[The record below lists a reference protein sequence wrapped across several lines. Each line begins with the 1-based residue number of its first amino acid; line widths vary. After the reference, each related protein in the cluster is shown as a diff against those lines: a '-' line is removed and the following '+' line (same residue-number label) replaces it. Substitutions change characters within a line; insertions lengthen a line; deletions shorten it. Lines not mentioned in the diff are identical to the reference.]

1 MTTSAPMATPPAC
14 AGRVVITGGTGFVG
28 RAAVAAFAG
37 RGNPVTVVDRNAHP
51 DPTVRSVVGE
61 LTEPGVVAGAVAG
74 GDVAGVV
81 HLAAMTSVLRSVEH
95 PVATYQANVAVTQ
108 NLLESCRQ
116 AGVGR
121 FIMASTNA
129 VVGDA
134 GHATVDEA
142 ASLRPLTPYGAT
154 KAAGEMLL
162 CGYAGAYGMA
172 TCALR
177 FTNIY
182 GPGMG
187 HKDSFVPRMMRAALA
202 GRGVQIYGDG
212 LQRRDLVHV
221 DDAVAAV
228 LAAWDRRFT
237 GTAIIGS
244 GQSVTVLEL
253 LDVVRTVTG
262 CALPAEHVA
271 AKPGEMPAVIV
282 DISRARE
289 QLGYRPSISLVDGL
303 ATVWQDFAAASAPLN
318 ATVDGATPDGATLD
332 SATLDRAAV
341 TPGTGGPD
349 R

>member
-1 MTTSAPMATPPAC
+1 MIADA
-14 AGRVVITGGTGFVG
+14 
-28 RAAVAAFAG
+28 
-37 RGNPVTVVDRNAHP
+37 
-51 DPTVRSVVGE
+51 
-61 LTEPGVVAGAVAG
+61 LAG

-81 HLAAMTSVLRSVEH
+81 HLAAHTSVLRSVEQ
-95 PVATYQANVAVTQ
+95 PVATYQSNVALTQ
-108 NLLESCRQ
+108 DLLESCRQ

-134 GHATVDEA
+134 GHATVTEA
-142 ASLRPLTPYGAT
+142 APLRPLTPYGAT
-154 KAAGEMLL
+154 KAACEMLL

-172 TCALR
+172 ACALR

-182 GPGMG
+182 GPGMA
-187 HKDSFVPRMMRAALA
+187 HKDSFVARMMRAALA
-202 GRGVQIYGDG
+202 GQGVQVYGDG

-221 DDAVAAV
+221 DDVAQTV

-244 GQSVTVLEL
+244 GQSVTVLGL
-253 LDVVRTVTG
+253 LEAVRTVTG
-262 CALPAEHVA
+262 AALPAEHVA

-289 QLGYRPSISLVDGL
+289 ELGYRPSISLTDGL
-303 ATVWQDFAAASAPLN
+303 ATVWKDFAV
-318 ATVDGATPDGATLD
+318 ATSTSP
-332 SATLDRAAV
+332 
-341 TPGTGGPD
+341 GGPT